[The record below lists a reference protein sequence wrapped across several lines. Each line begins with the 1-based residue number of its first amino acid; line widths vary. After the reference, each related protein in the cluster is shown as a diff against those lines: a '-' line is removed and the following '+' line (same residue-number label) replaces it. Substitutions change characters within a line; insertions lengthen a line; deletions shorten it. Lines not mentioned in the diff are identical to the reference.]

1 MLGTNCNENRCP
13 GWLAV
18 IILGI
23 SAYFLSLFLF
33 INDAFSE
40 VRVDITRE
48 LPDETQHIVRIFED
62 KEDFEMWMS
71 MKKVKVYLRR
81 ETSYCIG
88 EYSYWSNSEHIKL
101 YYIKK

>member
-1 MLGTNCNENRCP
+1 MLGTTSCNENRCP

-23 SAYFLSLFLF
+23 SAYFLSFFLF

-62 KEDFEMWMS
+62 KEEFEMWMS
-71 MKKVKVYLRR
+71 MKMEYEGCDPYVTEMIVKLDNHPKSMGFNEAR
-81 ETSYCIG
+81 
-88 EYSYWSNSEHIKL
+88 
-101 YYIKK
+101 

>member
-1 MLGTNCNENRCP
+1 MLGTTNCNEGRCP

-18 IILGI
+18 IIVGV
-23 SAYFLSLFLF
+23 SAYFLSFFLF

-40 VRVDITRE
+40 VRIDITRE

-71 MKKVKVYLRR
+71 MKMEYEGCDPYVTEMIVKLDNHPKSMGFNEVR
-81 ETSYCIG
+81 
-88 EYSYWSNSEHIKL
+88 
-101 YYIKK
+101 